1 MKYYIAGP
9 MTGRPNNNFPAF
21 HAAAAHLRGQGHEV
35 VNPAELQAPDDP
47 TWPNY
52 MRGALRAM
60 LTCEAVVFLPGWMQ
74 SNGARLERLVADRLR
89 MPVYD
94 YAHFGITEEKA

>member
-1 MKYYIAGP
+1 
-9 MTGRPNNNFPAF
+9 
-21 HAAAAHLRGQGHEV
+21 
-35 VNPAELQAPDDP
+35 
-47 TWPNY
+47 

>member
-35 VNPAELQAPDDP
+35 VNPAELQAPDDQ
-47 TWPNY
+47 TWQNY

-74 SNGARLERLVADRLR
+74 SNGARLERMVAERLR